1 MRKLDSRSLNVLR
14 QLFLGAALIGAPV
27 LWIQACAG
35 SEDASPAADPVVE
48 PSVTELPAT
57 PPDDA
62 EALSLFGA
70 PLRSPALPAEVSEAY
85 EANLAQARADFEAH
99 PDSALAWIWV
109 GRREGYLGQ
118 YRRAIAQFSRGF
130 EMHPEDSRFLRHRG
144 HRYITVR
151 QFVDAISDLGRA
163 ATMETGREDRVEPD
177 GLPNARGIPTSTL
190 QGNILY
196 HLALAHYLTGDF
208 EAAIDV
214 ARDAM
219 AIRTNPDSDVSIRHW
234 LYTSLRREGRDEEAA
249 AVLEPITAEMDII
262 ENQSYH
268 ELLLMYKGELTPEQ
282 LLGSDD
288 GTSAGSAR
296 VYGVGAWYL
305 YNGDEDRAVEV
316 FRRLLTSE
324 QWAAFGY
331 IAAEADLKRLGQRP

>member
-1 MRKLDSRSLNVLR
+1 MRNFKSRSANLLR
-14 QLFLGAALIGAPV
+14 QLFLGALVVGVPV
-27 LWIQACAG
+27 GCAG
-35 SEDASPAADPVVE
+35 SEDASPAADPVAE
-48 PSVTELPAT
+48 PSVTEVPT
-57 PPDDA
+57 TRPEDA

-70 PLRSPALPAEVSEAY
+70 PLRTPALPAEVSAAY

-109 GRREGYLGQ
+109 GRREGYLGHYQ
-118 YRRAIAQFSRGF
+118 RAIAQFSRGF
-130 EMHPEDSRFLRHRG
+130 DMHPEDSRFLRHRG

-163 ATMETGREDRVEPD
+163 ATIESRREDRVEPD

-190 QGNILY
+190 QGNIYY

-249 AVLEPITAEMDII
+249 AVLEPITADMDIV

-305 YNGDEDRAVEV
+305 YNGDEDRAVEI
-316 FRRLLTSE
+316 FRQMLESE